1 MARGK
6 KAKKK
11 AADSASEPIIDFHV
25 HINPWNRLKVDA
37 LKVLEKTQP
46 GFARIQEF
54 IDEPDVF
61 VEHLD
66 DQGIER
72 VALINYVAPEVMGY
86 KQDINQ
92 WVHDYTENAPDRLI
106 PFGSVDPTHM
116 SDKRAARIEVEELL
130 FKLEIKGI
138 KIHPPHML
146 VQPNDYQVGAGA
158 LATLYE
164 MCEDEAV
171 PIMFHTGTSIF
182 PGARNKFGDPMALD
196 DVAVDFPRLKIVMAH
211 GGRPFWTETAFFLV
225 RRHPNVWMDISSV
238 PPTKLLEYFPRLP
251 EIADKVIFGSD
262 WPGPGVPSM
271 RENADAVA
279 KALDLPKEDE
289 RNVLYYNAL
298 KVIG

>member
-6 KAKKK
+6 KAKKE
-11 AADSASEPIIDFHV
+11 AAKKASEPIIDFHV
-25 HINPWNRLKVDA
+25 HINPWNRLNVDA
-37 LKVLEKTQP
+37 LKVLQKTQP
-46 GFARIQEF
+46 GFAKIQEY
-54 IDEPDVF
+54 IDDPDTF
-61 VEHLD
+61 VEHMDEQGLD
-66 DQGIER
+66 K

-92 WVHDYTENAPDRLI
+92 WVHDYTTDAPDRLI
-106 PFGSVDPTHM
+106 PFGSLDPTHM
-116 SDKRAARIEVEELL
+116 ADKRSARIQVEDLL

-146 VQPNDYQVGAGA
+146 VHPNDYQVGAGA

-182 PGARNKFGDPMALD
+182 PGARNKFGDPMGLD

-211 GGRPFWTETAFFLV
+211 GGRPLWTDTAFFLV
-225 RRHPNVWMDISSV
+225 RRHPNVWMDISSI
-238 PPTKLLEYFPRLP
+238 PPPKLLDYFPRLP
-251 EIADKVIFGSD
+251 EITDKVIFGSD

-279 KALDLPKEDE
+279 RALNLPAEDE